1 MWIRTWCNSPTLFLK
16 TIYKEYLNH
25 HPLGF
30 TFPTHGLINFRI
42 APCLDVLDGVS
53 FNWTEI
59 VYQIRIYTGKL
70 NEYYVN
76 SEDIFWNKISQ
87 YPACQ
92 ILDVME
98 YFTEYKEEHILQI
111 FIDFNQVQDVGV
123 SIFFEEKNKV
133 LSRRLKTNMLSYVGP
148 SFQYDDLFLP
158 QDKKGIFSFHQNIYS
173 EKEEN
178 KQCKNYPFNGSAS
191 FGDCDKKY
199 LYNKFL
205 HFYNIM
211 PFWMA
216 MDLSEVTNHRLVYL
230 YLTSIE
236 NIIC

>member
-1 MWIRTWCNSPTLFLK
+1 MYSEN
-16 TIYKEYLNH
+16 
-25 HPLGF
+25 
-30 TFPTHGLINFRI
+30 
-42 APCLDVLDGVS
+42 
-53 FNWTEI
+53 I
-59 VYQIRIYTGKL
+59 V
-70 NEYYVN
+70 
-76 SEDIFWNKISQ
+76 WNKIPQ

-111 FIDFNQVQDVGV
+111 FIDFNQVEDVGV
-123 SIFFEEKNKV
+123 SIFFEEKNRV
-133 LSRRLKTNMLSYVGP
+133 LSRRLKTNMLSYDGP

-178 KQCKNYPFNGSAS
+178 KHCKNYPFNGSAS

-199 LYNKFL
+199 LYNKFV
-205 HFYNIM
+205 HFYKIM

-216 MDLSEVTNHRLVYL
+216 MDLREVTNHRLVDLDLQWKISCFREGLILIFNDGQYL
-230 YLTSIE
+230 LRTFPY
-236 NIIC
+236 N

>member
-1 MWIRTWCNSPTLFLK
+1 MGIGYDILYPEVPEIVINKRS
-16 TIYKEYLNH
+16 LNDID
-25 HPLGF
+25 
-30 TFPTHGLINFRI
+30 FPMTFRI
-42 APCLDVLDGVS
+42 CAFELFDTVSRYQSFGYETYQEFFRGRSLFNNTLYGWAGHDEMGSILGNVEDVLDGVS

-76 SEDIFWNKISQ
+76 SEDIIWNKIPQ

-98 YFTEYKEEHILQI
+98 YFTEYKEEHVLQI

-133 LSRRLKTNMLSYVGP
+133 LSRRLKTNMLSYDGP
-148 SFQYDDLFLP
+148 SSQYDDLFLP

-173 EKEEN
+173 EK
-178 KQCKNYPFNGSAS
+178 
-191 FGDCDKKY
+191 
-199 LYNKFL
+199 
-205 HFYNIM
+205 
-211 PFWMA
+211 
-216 MDLSEVTNHRLVYL
+216 
-230 YLTSIE
+230 
-236 NIIC
+236 